1 MFGPLHVLRRLIFF
15 VLFTT
20 NSVFGPFRYII
31 PADAN
36 AAVLHFNET
45 VRGFPDWISALCCN
59 LMGSM

>member
-1 MFGPLHVLRRLIFF
+1 LIFF